1 MLSPFI
7 FKCLHAVQKR
17 LQITRLFVFYPTRF
31 FLLPRKLTFTL
42 SSLKFNLSTIFYK
55 TKSAF
60 SMLPD
65 IQENA
70 KTNWIMSQ
78 ANIIIDICV
87 KLMIFEY
94 VIEIFPIT
102 IT

>member
-1 MLSPFI
+1 MAPLS
-7 FKCLHAVQKR
+7 KLN
-17 LQITRLFVFYPTRF
+17 
-31 FLLPRKLTFTL
+31 LLVHEFQYGKWRVICRG
-42 SSLKFNLSTIFYK
+42 SLKFYLSTIFYK

-70 KTNWIMSQ
+70 KTNWIISQ

>member
-1 MLSPFI
+1 M
-7 FKCLHAVQKR
+7 
-17 LQITRLFVFYPTRF
+17 FYLTRF
-31 FLLPRKLTFTL
+31 FMLSRKLTFTL
-42 SSLKFNLSTIFYK
+42 GSLKFNLSIIFCK
-55 TKSAF
+55 TKSVF

-70 KTNWIMSQ
+70 KTSWIINQ
-78 ANIIIDICV
+78 TNIIIDICV

-94 VIEIFPIT
+94 VIEIFPIA

>member
-1 MLSPFI
+1 
-7 FKCLHAVQKR
+7 
-17 LQITRLFVFYPTRF
+17 
-31 FLLPRKLTFTL
+31 
-42 SSLKFNLSTIFYK
+42 
-55 TKSAF
+55 
-60 SMLPD
+60 MLPD

-70 KTNWIMSQ
+70 KTNWIISQ
-78 ANIIIDICV
+78 AIIIIDICV

>member
-1 MLSPFI
+1 MLYRKDFKSPDCLYFI
-7 FKCLHAVQKR
+7 QLD
-17 LQITRLFVFYPTRF
+17 F

-42 SSLKFNLSTIFYK
+42 SSLKFYLSTIFYK

-70 KTNWIMSQ
+70 KTNWIISQ